1 MDNSL
6 DIIAEKERQIE
17 QLKNEIKELKS
28 NNKSD
33 IIKELEEMYL
43 HKFIKFYDD
52 SFAFVNKI
60 ENQKQV
66 RCTTVTYYSDYN
78 DTEIESDTLED
89 IDDIFQVVTKEDFVK
104 FLNDKINLSLNGILN
119 IDIRRISK

>member
-28 NNKSD
+28 NNKTD

-43 HKFIKFYDD
+43 HKFIKFHDNLIAY
-52 SFAFVNKI
+52 VTKI
-60 ENQKQV
+60 KDKNYI
-66 RCTTVTYYSDYN
+66 RCTTVTYFSDYN
-78 DTEIESDTLED
+78 DIEIETDDLKA
-89 IDDIFQVVTKEDFVK
+89 IDNIFQVVTKEDFVK

-119 IDIRRISK
+119 IDIKEDK